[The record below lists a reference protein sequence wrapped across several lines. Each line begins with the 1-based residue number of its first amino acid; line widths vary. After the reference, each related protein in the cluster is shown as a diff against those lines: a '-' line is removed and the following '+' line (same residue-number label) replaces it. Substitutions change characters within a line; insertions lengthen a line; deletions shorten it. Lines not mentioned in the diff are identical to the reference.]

1 MDPQTAEAGEAYLN
15 SMGFRSLIEWMT
27 AECLL
32 SRPDDPLAFIRS
44 ILDEKLSEVRHKDLT
59 LKILAEGLTHAW
71 PLDLLRDPQLKSTRL
86 SMRCPTSSNAM
97 PRPGEKVA
105 SYL

>member
-44 ILDEKLSEVRHKDLT
+44 ILDEKLSEVSIKISQRSHKDRGGRT
-59 LKILAEGLTHAW
+59 DTCLAA
-71 PLDLLRDPQLKSTRL
+71 
-86 SMRCPTSSNAM
+86 
-97 PRPGEKVA
+97 
-105 SYL
+105 